1 MTSAP
6 SQPAGPGGI
15 SALLEWCRALIRQGA
30 AADPAEVAAYQQAKA
45 SLLDQIA
52 AAHASDDPGLA
63 ARARH
68 AAAGARASASA
79 REPR

>member
-1 MTSAP
+1 M
-6 SQPAGPGGI
+6 
-15 SALLEWCRALIRQGA
+15 RQGA

-68 AAAGARASASA
+68 AAAGARANA

>member
-15 SALLEWCRALIRQGA
+15 SALLEWCQALMRQGA

-45 SLLDQIA
+45 ATS
-52 AAHASDDPGLA
+52 
-63 ARARH
+63 
-68 AAAGARASASA
+68 
-79 REPR
+79 PRSF

>member
-1 MTSAP
+1 MTPAP

-15 SALLEWCRALIRQGA
+15 SALLEWCRALMRQGA
-30 AADPAEVAAYQQAKA
+30 AADPAEVAAYQHAKA

-52 AAHASDDPGLA
+52 TAHASDDPDLA
-63 ARARH
+63 RRARH
-68 AAAGARASASA
+68 AAARARANA

>member
-6 SQPAGPGGI
+6 SRPAGPGGI
-15 SALLEWCRALIRQGA
+15 SALLQWYRALIRQGA
-30 AADPAEVAAYQQAKA
+30 AADPAEVAAYQHAKA

-52 AAHASDDPGLA
+52 AAHASDDPRLA

-68 AAAGARASASA
+68 AAADARASA